1 VTGRSE
7 RERMLAGEFY
17 DPRDPEL
24 LALAHRTRALVARY
38 NATVS
43 TDAAGRRA
51 LLEQVLGSM
60 AEEVWIEPPFFC
72 EYGAHVSIGAR
83 TFINVNA
90 VFLDAAPIRIGADVL
105 IGPGVQLLTARH
117 PLRAAERIVA
127 DRSSLAPGAVPY
139 RTDAAPVTIGRGAW
153 LGAGTI
159 VLPGVTI
166 GDETT
171 IGAGSVVTR
180 DVPAGVLALGQ
191 PCRVVRTL

>member
-1 VTGRSE
+1 MSGRSQ

-24 LALAHRTRALVARY
+24 LAMARRTRGLVARY
-38 NATVS
+38 NATAS
-43 TDAAGRRA
+43 TNAADRRA
-51 LLEQVLGSM
+51 LLEQVLGAM

-90 VFLDAAPIRIGADVL
+90 VFLDAAPITIGADVL
-105 IGPGVQLLTARH
+105 VGPGVQLLTARH
-117 PLRAAERIVA
+117 PLRAADRIIA
-127 DRSSLAPGAVPY
+127 DRSLAPGAVPY
-139 RTDAAPVTIGRGAW
+139 RTDAAPVTIGRRAW

-166 GDETT
+166 GEETT

-180 DVPAGVLALGQ
+180 DVPAGVLAFGQ
-191 PCRVVRTL
+191 PCRVARTL

>member
-1 VTGRSE
+1 MSGRSQ

-24 LALAHRTRALVARY
+24 LAMARRTRGLVARY
-38 NATVS
+38 NATAS
-43 TDAAGRRA
+43 TNAADRRA
-51 LLEQVLGSM
+51 LLEQVLGAM

-90 VFLDAAPIRIGADVL
+90 VFLDAAPITIGADVL
-105 IGPGVQLLTARH
+105 VGPGVQLLTARH
-117 PLRAAERIVA
+117 PLRAADRIIA
-127 DRSSLAPGAVPY
+127 DRSLAPGAVPY
-139 RTDAAPVTIGRGAW
+139 RTDAAPVTIGRGSW

-166 GDETT
+166 GEEVT

-180 DVPAGVLALGQ
+180 DVPAGVLAFGQ
-191 PCRVVRTL
+191 PCRVARTL

>member
-1 VTGRSE
+1 
-7 RERMLAGEFY
+7 MLAGKPY
-17 DPRDPEL
+17 DPRDREL
-24 LALAHRTRALVARY
+24 LAMAHRTRALVARY
-38 NATVS
+38 NATAS

-51 LLEQVLGSM
+51 LLEQILGAM

-105 IGPGVQLLTARH
+105 IGPGVQLLTAKH
-117 PLRAAERIVA
+117 PLRAADRIIA
-127 DRSSLAPGAVPY
+127 DRSQAPDAVPY
-139 RTDAAPVTIGRGAW
+139 RTDAAPVTIGRGVW

-180 DVPAGVLALGQ
+180 DVPPGVLAFGQ
-191 PCRVVRTL
+191 PCRVERTL

>member
-1 VTGRSE
+1 MTPTE
-7 RERMLAGEFY
+7 RERMLAGEYY
-17 DPRDPEL
+17 DPRDAEL

-38 NATVS
+38 NASVS

-51 LLEQVLGSM
+51 LLEQILGEVS
-60 AEEVWIEPPFFC
+60 EEVWIEPPFFC

-83 TFINVNA
+83 TFVNVNC

-117 PLRAAERIVA
+117 PVRAADRIIA
-127 DRSSLAPGAVPY
+127 DRSGAPGAAPY
-139 RTDAAPVTIGRGAW
+139 RTDASPITIGAGVW
-153 LGAGTI
+153 LGAGVI

-166 GDETT
+166 GDNTT

-180 DVPAGVLALGQ
+180 DIPAEALAMGL
-191 PCRVVRTL
+191 PARVADR

>member
-1 VTGRSE
+1 MTGRSE
-7 RERMLAGEFY
+7 RERMLAGESY

-24 LALAHRTRALVARY
+24 LAMAHGTRALVARY

-51 LLEQVLGSM
+51 LLEQVLGAI

-83 TFINVNA
+83 TFVNVNA

-105 IGPGVQLLTARH
+105 IGPGVQLLTAKH
-117 PLRAAERIVA
+117 PLRAADRIIA
-127 DRSSLAPGAVPY
+127 DRSLNPGAVPY
-139 RTDAAPVTIGRGAW
+139 RTDAAPVTIGRGVW

-180 DVPAGVLALGQ
+180 DVPGGVLALGQ